1 MSTHPLDYIK
11 MKTAP
16 AYMQAEVAEHNLKRA
31 EEFERY
37 GSIANSVDAA
47 MAWEE
52 TVWNARTEAGWACD
66 EGGRYAPDGTHESD
80 WDGEFPEEKHA

>member
-16 AYMQAEVAEHNLKRA
+16 AHMQAEVQDYNLKKA

-52 TVWNARTEAGWACD
+52 KIWNARTEAGWACD
-66 EGGRYAPDGTHESD
+66 EGGWYAPDGTHESD
-80 WDGEFPEEKHA
+80 WVGEFPEEKHA